1 MKINK
6 IIRPAAVLCTAALI
20 VSASGCADTSWSFK
34 TSNKTLSN
42 GVWIYKT
49 YGAVSDAISK
59 IQEETSKSVS
69 ITDDDF
75 TSNKVE
81 KKNILDWVTE
91 KAKDSCVEYL
101 TIEKLVKDNKVKID
115 KKAIESSE
123 KTYAKYIDQM
133 GAKELYEKLG
143 ISSSSAAYC
152 DSTISTYKED
162 LFKAIYDK
170 DGSKAVSDDD
180 VQKYFTDNY
189 TDYYYL
195 YYSFKTTDSDGNSV
209 DIDDETK
216 DKVTAAFAKYAKE
229 LSDGSKTITEIDEEY
244 KKDFELKEDETVPS
258 SKGTEKLADS
268 NMSEDVQ
275 KEIKALGDKKAT
287 VKSID
292 DKYYMLY
299 KGSIS
304 DKAKNISDDSTKTD
318 AISRINIVH
327 EMKDEEFKKYI
338 EDEKKKL
345 KYDTNDACLSKYTAE
360 RTVNII
366 KDYVK
371 SQSSGN

>member
-1 MKINK
+1 MHLK
-6 IIRPAAVLCTAALI
+6 
-20 VSASGCADTSWSFK
+20 
-34 TSNKTLSN
+34 
-42 GVWIYKT
+42 
-49 YGAVSDAISK
+49 
-59 IQEETSKSVS
+59 
-69 ITDDDF
+69 
-75 TSNKVE
+75 
-81 KKNILDWVTE
+81 
-91 KAKDSCVEYL
+91 
-101 TIEKLVKDNKVKID
+101 
-115 KKAIESSE
+115 
-123 KTYAKYIDQM
+123 
-133 GAKELYEKLG
+133 
-143 ISSSSAAYC
+143 
-152 DSTISTYKED
+152 
-162 LFKAIYDK
+162 
-170 DGSKAVSDDD
+170 
-180 VQKYFTDNY
+180 
-189 TDYYYL
+189 
-195 YYSFKTTDSDGNSV
+195 
-209 DIDDETK
+209 
-216 DKVTAAFAKYAKE
+216 AFAKYAKE